1 MMKVVQL
8 VRLSLLGAI
17 FYSSASF
24 GVALDVQ
31 GGILFGASEVD
42 VNGTLYDV
50 QFLDGTCIELYD
62 GCDQNTDFPFTN
74 PLDLN
79 DGALLEAAMT
89 ALLEQV
95 FIDSTSGAFDTSPE
109 LTNDCTD
116 INGCFVFTPLWVN
129 VGANSGGL
137 MSALNANVVENSSN
151 RDHVSAGGGGGF
163 RDNDTYPPPGFPDRD
178 QKVYAVWSE
187 SAVVPIPAAAWLF
200 GTGLLGLVGIARCK
214 KAA

>member
-17 FYSSASF
+17 FYSSTSF

-31 GGILFGASEVD
+31 GGILFGASEVN

-50 QFLDGTCIELYD
+50 QFLDGTCIELYG
-62 GCDQNTDFPFTN
+62 GCDENTDFPFTN

-109 LTNDCTD
+109 LTNGCTD
-116 INGCFVFTPLWVN
+116 INGCIAFTPLWVN
-129 VGANSGGL
+129 VGANSGGV
-137 MSALNANVVENSSN
+137 MSATNVNVVENSST
-151 RDHVSAGGGGGF
+151 RDRVGAGGGGGF
-163 RDNDTYPPPGFPDRD
+163 RENDTYPDTFFPDRD
-178 QKVYAVWSE
+178 QTVYAVWSE
-187 SAVVPIPAAAWLF
+187 SAVVPIPAAVWLF
-200 GTGLLGLVGIARCK
+200 SSGLVGLLGVARR